1 MNKYYLR
8 SLFLGLGM
16 LLSTACT
23 HTVDAA
29 DKQLDTSALN
39 TFMDELVDSHGFDR
53 AQLESTF
60 EQARYQQS
68 VIDAISRPAEKLDW
82 YRYRG
87 IFLTDDRINAGVEYW
102 HDNRATLERAQE
114 KYGVPAEIIVAI
126 IGIETRYGTHK
137 GRYRVVDSLATL
149 AFHYPKRAG
158 FFRSELEQFLLL
170 VREQNVDPLNIK
182 GSYAGAMGV
191 PQFIASSY
199 RHYAVDFDGDDY
211 IDLWDNHVDAIG
223 SVANYFSRHGWQTG
237 EPVIY
242 PVRQSPTD
250 IASLVQ
256 DGLEPAADYG
266 ALQRAGVQ
274 VAADLAP
281 ERRVA
286 LLEFQERDGPA
297 YWLGLRNFYVI
308 TRYNHS
314 QLYALAAYQ
323 LAREVRA
330 RYTQQARH

>member
-1 MNKYYLR
+1 MNKYYLC
-8 SLFLGLGM
+8 SLFTGLSM
-16 LLSTACT
+16 LLITACAY
-23 HTVDAA
+23 TVNAA
-29 DKQLDTSALN
+29 DKQLDESALN
-39 TFMDELVDSHGFDR
+39 AFMDELVKSHDFER
-53 AQLESTF
+53 AQLEATF
-60 EQARYQQS
+60 EQASYQQS

-82 YRYRG
+82 YRYRD
-87 IFLTDDRINAGVEYW
+87 IFLKDDRINAGVEYW
-102 HDNRATLERAQE
+102 HEHRATLERAEE

-149 AFHYPKRAG
+149 AFHYPKRAS

-170 VREQNVDPLNIK
+170 AREQNVDPLNIK

-199 RHYAVDFDGDDY
+199 RHYAIDFDNDDY
-211 IDLWDNHVDAIG
+211 IDLWNNHVDAIG

-242 PVRQSPTD
+242 PVKQTPTD
-250 IASLVQ
+250 IGSLVQ
-256 DGLEPAADYG
+256 DGLEPAVDYG
-266 ALQRAGVQ
+266 VLQRAGIQ
-274 VAADLAP
+274 VATDLTP

-323 LAREVRA
+323 LAGEIRA
-330 RYTQQARH
+330 RYTQQAGN